1 MPRERN
7 QLQSRYVADLMSQK
21 IDKAAALRRTYGPP
35 RDAVSQ
41 FYWAERPDYPG
52 TLAQLNSELDAG
64 EFLKWFRTKGRLS
77 EMLRDGGQ
85 QISPLDWP

>member
-1 MPRERN
+1 MP
-7 QLQSRYVADLMSQK
+7 QSPHVANLIGQQ
-21 IDKAAALRRTYGPP
+21 IEKAEVLRRTYGPP

-77 EMLRDGGQ
+77 EMLRDEGQ